1 MSDARARLTRLV
13 ELAGGTA
20 PEERRKLAVE
30 LCDLLLDWPDTYPA
44 AMREPFETLLEKTIR
59 LIDRES
65 RAALIARFAQAPTA
79 PLGFLNEFFFE
90 AAPDLRA
97 AILARN
103 AEHAAHPA
111 PAAAIDETALV
122 TAARTEFNGEF
133 SLSFARALTL
143 PQDTA
148 ERILHDA
155 SGEALAI
162 AARGAG
168 ISRATFSTLALIA
181 DGVHTDAEN
190 ATRLSAYELIPP
202 RGAEALLAFWRS
214 HAALSFAA

>member
-20 PEERRKLAVE
+20 PEERRKLAIE
-30 LCDLLLDWPDTYPA
+30 LCDLLLDWPETYPA

-65 RAALIARFAQAPTA
+65 RAALIARFAQAPAA

-90 AAPDLRA
+90 ATPELRA

-103 AEHAAHPA
+103 AEHVTSVTSAT
-111 PAAAIDETALV
+111 AIDEAALV
-122 TAARTEFNGEF
+122 AAARAEFNGEF
-133 SLSFARALTL
+133 SLSFAHALAL
-143 PQDTA
+143 PQDVA
-148 ERILHDA
+148 ERILHDT
-155 SGEALAI
+155 SGEALAV

-202 RGAEALLAFWRS
+202 RGAEALLAFWRAQ
-214 HAALSFAA
+214 AALPVAA